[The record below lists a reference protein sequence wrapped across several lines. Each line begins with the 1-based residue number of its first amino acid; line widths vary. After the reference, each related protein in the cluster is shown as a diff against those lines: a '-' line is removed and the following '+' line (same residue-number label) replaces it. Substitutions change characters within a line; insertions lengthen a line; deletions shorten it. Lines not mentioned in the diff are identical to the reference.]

1 MKAAPKKL
9 PTIDP
14 MPPMM
19 TMKSSWNERSTE
31 NAAGSH
37 EPRWTKPHRA
47 PATPTKN
54 ELTAKAESLAHIGRM
69 PMTSAATSMSR
80 IAIHCRPIEA
90 RVRFFAT
97 RRKHNQQDQAE
108 EVFLHRRFDWQA
120 EDLKIGHRYRPGRGV
135 IGEPL
140 DAQEG
145 PVGNELCGQRGYR
158 QIEAAHPQAGNAEQ
172 DAHAGGRQPAED
184 QRTEQRHVRDA
195 DQEIVGGI
203 GADRHEGAGT
213 QRDLPTVADQQIH
226 PERGQR
232 QDQERD
238 QDGAEVIL
246 VGHEGNADEGEG
258 DDRQNQIAILGNRE
272 YLLVSPVGSL
282 ELAVFAVDH

>member
-1 MKAAPKKL
+1 MNHL
-9 PTIDP
+9 
-14 MPPMM
+14 
-19 TMKSSWNERSTE
+19 
-31 NAAGSH
+31 
-37 EPRWTKPHRA
+37 
-47 PATPTKN
+47 
-54 ELTAKAESLAHIGRM
+54 
-69 PMTSAATSMSR
+69 
-80 IAIHCRPIEA
+80 
-90 RVRFFAT
+90 T
-97 RRKHNQQDQAE
+97 RRK
-108 EVFLHRRFDWQA
+108 
-120 EDLKIGHRYRPGRGV
+120 
-135 IGEPL
+135 
-140 DAQEG
+140 AQSAD
-145 PVGNELCGQRGYR
+145 ELRGQRGHR

-213 QRDLPTVADQQIH
+213 QRDLPAVADQQID

-232 QDQERD
+232 QDQEGD
-238 QDGAEVIL
+238 QDGAEEIL
-246 VGHEGNADEGEG
+246 VGQEGNADEGEG